1 MASAGPASPVR
12 WESRLRL
19 DKWLWAAR
27 FFKTRSLA
35 QQAVAGGRV
44 HLNGER
50 TKSAHEV
57 KVGNTVVVRV
67 GDYTWEVRVKALSE
81 RRGPA
86 EEARKL
92 YEETAE
98 SAAERQRRVD
108 LRRLSPE
115 PGLDRKGRPTK
126 RDRRLL
132 ESLPVLE
139 PDAPHD
145 GER

>member
-1 MASAGPASPVR
+1 M
-12 WESRLRL
+12 RL

-35 QQAVAGGRV
+35 QQGVAGGRV
-44 HLNGER
+44 LLNAER
-50 TKSAHEV
+50 TKPGHELKAGHMV
-57 KVGNTVVVRV
+57 SVRV
-67 GDYTWEVRVKALSE
+67 GDFRWEVKVVALSE

-115 PGLDRKGRPTK
+115 PGLERKGRPTK

-139 PDAPHD
+139 ADAPDD

>member
-1 MASAGPASPVR
+1 M
-12 WESRLRL
+12 RL

-44 HLNGER
+44 LLNGER
-50 TKSAHEV
+50 TKPAHEV
-57 KVGNTVVVRV
+57 KVGNAVAVRAGEYRCNVTVR
-67 GDYTWEVRVKALSE
+67 GLSE

-86 EEARKL
+86 EVARKL
-92 YEETAE
+92 YDETAE
-98 SAAERQRRVD
+98 STAERQRRAD

-115 PGLDRKGRPTK
+115 PANQRKGRPTK
-126 RDRRLL
+126 RERRLL
-132 ESLPVLE
+132 ESLPLLE